1 MPRRQFIRLSA
12 LGAAAAGFAPALLSG
27 CGDDD
32 DTTGT
37 GGTGGTGGTSGSGGS
52 GSDDGNSSGGV
63 KLSRPNDPATLPT
76 FDDIPAIA
84 DGLPVESGKLK
95 VYNYEEYV
103 APDVLKAFEKK
114 YKVKVEV
121 TTFTS
126 MDEAVA
132 RLASGEVAFD
142 VFFPT
147 PDRIGQLAAGKL
159 LQPLN
164 KSYIPNLKNVW
175 KSLQDPFYDTGS
187 VYTVPYTIY
196 TTGIGYRIDGVKK
209 TPDKY
214 TNPYDIFWDPANSG
228 QVYLLEDDREVFGM
242 AILRAKPDADVNT
255 EDPDTIN
262 AALAAVSELTDVVN
276 VKVGA
281 EAYTVLPEK
290 RAWVHQCWSGDVVNA
305 QYYLPEGESID
316 NIGYWYP
323 PDGGGIV
330 GSDCMAVLKSAT
342 KPVLAHT
349 FLNYLLDKK
358 HSLENYGWLGYQPP
372 QNALNPDRLV
382 DEEYVP
388 AHLASAVVRQ
398 KDFETGQQ
406 LLQLSLPGERI
417 WDDAWSKFSA
427 GG

>member
-1 MPRRQFIRLSA
+1 
-12 LGAAAAGFAPALLSG
+12 
-27 CGDDD
+27 
-32 DTTGT
+32 
-37 GGTGGTGGTSGSGGS
+37 
-52 GSDDGNSSGGV
+52 
-63 KLSRPNDPATLPT
+63 
-76 FDDIPAIA
+76 
-84 DGLPVESGKLK
+84 
-95 VYNYEEYV
+95 
-103 APDVLKAFEKK
+103 
-114 YKVKVEV
+114 
-121 TTFTS
+121 

-132 RLASGEVAFD
+132 KLASGQVAFD

-147 PDRIGQLAAGKL
+147 PDRIGQLAAGQL

-164 KSYIPNLKNVW
+164 KSYVPNLKNVW
-175 KSLQDPFYDTGS
+175 KSLQDPFYDKGS

-196 TTGIGYRIDGVKK
+196 TTGIGYRIDGVSK
-209 TPDKY
+209 TPAKY
-214 TNPYDIFWDPANSG
+214 ANPYDIFWDPANSG

-242 AILRAKPDADVNT
+242 AMLRANPDADVNT
-255 EDPDTIN
+255 EDPAAIN
-262 AALAAVSELTDVVN
+262 AALAAASELTDVVN

-330 GSDCMAVLKSAT
+330 GSDTMAVLKSAT

-349 FLNYLLDKK
+349 FLNYLLDKR
-358 HSLENYGWLGYQPP
+358 HSLQNYAWLGYQPP
-372 QNALNPDRLV
+372 QNSIDPDRLV

-388 AHLASAVVRQ
+388 RHLANAIVRP

-406 LLQLSLPGERI
+406 LLQLSLPGERA
-417 WDDAWSKFSA
+417 WDNAWSTFTA